1 MRMNAVLSNPK
12 HPEYGQF
19 TVPLPIPHN
28 QYNRIMEALNAMD
41 MGDPLARDCQMDEI
55 LGEYPILKRLE
66 GKPVNIDELDYLA
79 KRLDSFC
86 YAQEGAQFQGAA
98 VSYDYSDMTDLINL
112 TFSCQQVTV
121 ITDFS
126 DLEQVGRDHYMVL
139 NGGCASKEELDAL
152 DGYETALLLIDEGNG
167 VITPYGVVYDNGM
180 RLSQLYDGRH
190 FPQYFY
196 EPPLLTLTVQQSK
209 DAPKTWLYLP
219 APDLH
224 IKRSLVRAGIVDPAD
239 MRLSFQGSEFPDAV
253 DCVLDMESECL
264 EELNKLCQA
273 IQQLSTDEI
282 KKLGAVVEYARPETA
297 AQVRQLAENLE
308 QFDYAPGVQN
318 VEEYGRYMIQ
328 KSGRFEYDE
337 NLRDYY
343 DYARYGLE
351 RMNEGVRITV
361 VRASDHAVV
370 TTPFDL
376 TNKQPAAGI
385 YHFGKVSK
393 IQYNGG
399 AALSPVQGGY
409 SYKNPAQPIPRIIS
423 TNGNNNIEAIKR
435 YFCSEYAVKLIAEQT
450 GMDYETLIGG
460 EYKILL
466 EPIAYYKYE
475 GVMIATTATEAAM
488 YDEVVSGHLRTW
500 MGSLTHKNL
509 PLSMFLETADLGYP
523 AWSGSTTQHATN
535 SAIKSSLG
543 LGIVRFEEQPEEPTI
558 TTYDYEYRTNTEVI
572 TAVEVSGGQSDPDNP
587 VTVRFNILGTAYTV
601 SNVYY
606 PDGDSQLAWV
616 RWTTPDTPQDV
627 TITVSVSGP
636 GSAQGTIQCKIV
648 DLDENPP
655 PNPVADDRNDSFSP
669 SAVPSRA
676 EKTSAQW
683 SIGNTTAV
691 LDELYVW
698 LSDNITVG
706 TTIIEYIRNIL
717 KRVRKKESN
726 LIMASQNLE
735 DFDREGIRELTKPLF
750 AIPPHQFIFNCGS
763 IDKRFYMDL
772 LQLEEAEYNLIR
784 FPQRGVCLFKCGNER
799 YLLEVHAPAY
809 KEALYGSAGGR

>member
-1 MRMNAVLSNPK
+1 MKRIISVLLS
-12 HPEYGQF
+12 F
-19 TVPLPIPHN
+19 AIMLTALCVP
-28 QYNRIMEALNAMD
+28 AFA
-41 MGDPLARDCQMDEI
+41 
-55 LGEYPILKRLE
+55 E
-66 GKPVNIDELDYLA
+66 GGTGGSGNID
-79 KRLDSFC
+79 
-86 YAQEGAQFQGAA
+86 
-98 VSYDYSDMTDLINL
+98 
-112 TFSCQQVTV
+112 
-121 ITDFS
+121 
-126 DLEQVGRDHYMVL
+126 
-139 NGGCASKEELDAL
+139 GGGGSM
-152 DGYETALLLIDEGNG
+152 GNA
-167 VITPYGVVYDNGM
+167 T
-180 RLSQLYDGRH
+180 SH
-190 FPQYFY
+190 
-196 EPPLLTLTVQQSK
+196 
-209 DAPKTWLYLP
+209 
-219 APDLH
+219 
-224 IKRSLVRAGIVDPAD
+224 
-239 MRLSFQGSEFPDAV
+239 GSW
-253 DCVLDMESECL
+253 
-264 EELNKLCQA
+264 N
-273 IQQLSTDEI
+273 
-282 KKLGAVVEYARPETA
+282 
-297 AQVRQLAENLE
+297 
-308 QFDYAPGVQN
+308 PG
-318 VEEYGRYMIQ
+318 
-328 KSGRFEYDE
+328 
-337 NLRDYY
+337 
-343 DYARYGLE
+343 
-351 RMNEGVRITV
+351 NEGVRITV
-361 VRASDHAVV
+361 VRASDHAAV

-587 VTVRFNILGTAYTV
+587 VTVRFNILGTTYTV

-683 SIGNTTAV
+683 SIWRPWWYAYWVWHSTGKDNGYWCDHGWWEFDLDRYSASLSASMTITPDTMNPTASGTTMKSGYGINEVVTARVSSSQRSATTALQNAV
-691 LDELYVW
+691 SYFPEFNYDSFWRLLDRVSISSSSSRLEFQTNEYSTYNRRTHFTPIWYPDGAYTVNTWVIDCWTPVGMLSVN
-698 LSDNITVG
+698 LSDTL
-706 TTIIEYIRNIL
+706 TI
-717 KRVRKKESN
+717 SGN
-726 LIMASQNLE
+726 LWDDWHI
-735 DFDREGIRELTKPLF
+735 
-750 AIPPHQFIFNCGS
+750 
-763 IDKRFYMDL
+763 
-772 LQLEEAEYNLIR
+772 
-784 FPQRGVCLFKCGNER
+784 
-799 YLLEVHAPAY
+799 APM
-809 KEALYGSAGGR
+809 R

>member
-1 MRMNAVLSNPK
+1 MGNATSHGSWNP
-12 HPEYGQF
+12 G
-19 TVPLPIPHN
+19 
-28 QYNRIMEALNAMD
+28 
-41 MGDPLARDCQMDEI
+41 
-55 LGEYPILKRLE
+55 
-66 GKPVNIDELDYLA
+66 
-79 KRLDSFC
+79 
-86 YAQEGAQFQGAA
+86 
-98 VSYDYSDMTDLINL
+98 
-112 TFSCQQVTV
+112 
-121 ITDFS
+121 
-126 DLEQVGRDHYMVL
+126 
-139 NGGCASKEELDAL
+139 
-152 DGYETALLLIDEGNG
+152 
-167 VITPYGVVYDNGM
+167 
-180 RLSQLYDGRH
+180 
-190 FPQYFY
+190 
-196 EPPLLTLTVQQSK
+196 
-209 DAPKTWLYLP
+209 
-219 APDLH
+219 
-224 IKRSLVRAGIVDPAD
+224 
-239 MRLSFQGSEFPDAV
+239 
-253 DCVLDMESECL
+253 
-264 EELNKLCQA
+264 
-273 IQQLSTDEI
+273 
-282 KKLGAVVEYARPETA
+282 
-297 AQVRQLAENLE
+297 
-308 QFDYAPGVQN
+308 
-318 VEEYGRYMIQ
+318 
-328 KSGRFEYDE
+328 
-337 NLRDYY
+337 
-343 DYARYGLE
+343 
-351 RMNEGVRITV
+351 NEGVRITV

-587 VTVRFNILGTAYTV
+587 VTVRFNILGTTYTV

-683 SIGNTTAV
+683 SIWRPWWYAYWVWHSTGKDSGYWCDHGWGEFDLDRYSASLSASMTITPDTMNPTASGTTMKSGYGINEVVTARVSSSQRSATTALQNAV
-691 LDELYVW
+691 SYFPEFNYDSFWRLLDRVSISSSSSRLEFQANEYSTYNRRTHFTPIWYPDGAYTVNTWVIDCWTPVGMLSVN
-698 LSDNITVG
+698 LSDTL
-706 TTIIEYIRNIL
+706 TI
-717 KRVRKKESN
+717 SGN
-726 LIMASQNLE
+726 LWDDWHI
-735 DFDREGIRELTKPLF
+735 
-750 AIPPHQFIFNCGS
+750 
-763 IDKRFYMDL
+763 
-772 LQLEEAEYNLIR
+772 
-784 FPQRGVCLFKCGNER
+784 
-799 YLLEVHAPAY
+799 APM
-809 KEALYGSAGGR
+809 R

>member
-1 MRMNAVLSNPK
+1 MKRIISVLLS
-12 HPEYGQF
+12 F
-19 TVPLPIPHN
+19 AIMLTALCVP
-28 QYNRIMEALNAMD
+28 AFA
-41 MGDPLARDCQMDEI
+41 
-55 LGEYPILKRLE
+55 E
-66 GKPVNIDELDYLA
+66 GGTGGSGNID
-79 KRLDSFC
+79 
-86 YAQEGAQFQGAA
+86 
-98 VSYDYSDMTDLINL
+98 
-112 TFSCQQVTV
+112 
-121 ITDFS
+121 
-126 DLEQVGRDHYMVL
+126 
-139 NGGCASKEELDAL
+139 GGGGSM
-152 DGYETALLLIDEGNG
+152 GNA
-167 VITPYGVVYDNGM
+167 T
-180 RLSQLYDGRH
+180 SH
-190 FPQYFY
+190 
-196 EPPLLTLTVQQSK
+196 
-209 DAPKTWLYLP
+209 
-219 APDLH
+219 
-224 IKRSLVRAGIVDPAD
+224 
-239 MRLSFQGSEFPDAV
+239 GSW
-253 DCVLDMESECL
+253 
-264 EELNKLCQA
+264 N
-273 IQQLSTDEI
+273 
-282 KKLGAVVEYARPETA
+282 
-297 AQVRQLAENLE
+297 
-308 QFDYAPGVQN
+308 PG
-318 VEEYGRYMIQ
+318 
-328 KSGRFEYDE
+328 
-337 NLRDYY
+337 
-343 DYARYGLE
+343 
-351 RMNEGVRITV
+351 NEGVRITV

-683 SIGNTTAV
+683 SIWRPWWYAYWVWHSTGKDNGYWCDHGWWEFDLDRYSASLSASMTITPDTMNPTASGTTMKSGYGINEVVTARVSSSQRSATTALQNAV
-691 LDELYVW
+691 SYFPEFNYDSFWRLLDRVSISSSSSRLEFQTNEYSTYNRRTHFTPIWYPDGAYTVNTWVIDCWTPVGMLSVN
-698 LSDNITVG
+698 LSDTL
-706 TTIIEYIRNIL
+706 TI
-717 KRVRKKESN
+717 SGN
-726 LIMASQNLE
+726 LWDDWHI
-735 DFDREGIRELTKPLF
+735 
-750 AIPPHQFIFNCGS
+750 
-763 IDKRFYMDL
+763 
-772 LQLEEAEYNLIR
+772 
-784 FPQRGVCLFKCGNER
+784 
-799 YLLEVHAPAY
+799 APM
-809 KEALYGSAGGR
+809 R